1 METMV
6 KSNKSLTSY
15 LLIAG
20 SSSLAA
26 FAAISFIFHISP
38 HDILEKMADFSKHH
52 YFSTGIFCLLSAVVL
67 FKLYLLSLD
76 VRDKN
81 KFSFSR
87 VGSRRSARR
96 QAMAIV
102 RNMQHTVSKVN
113 SSEPTS
119 FVDKAHIASM
129 EFESPEVLQTKEE
142 QEQRRELLLKALKL
156 GNLYRQ
162 KVIICFIHE
171 GLKKYTITTIWHC
184 DDFFITLKGG
194 VLIPVK
200 CIYKVEL

>member
-1 METMV
+1 METTV

-15 LLIAG
+15 LLILA

-26 FAAISFIFHISP
+26 FAALSFIFHISP

-67 FKLYLLSLD
+67 FKLYVQSLD

-81 KFSFSR
+81 KFKYTS
-87 VGSRRSARR
+87 VVSRRSARR
-96 QAMAIV
+96 QAMAILKNV
-102 RNMQHTVSKVN
+102 QHSVSNVN
-113 SSEPTS
+113 NSEATS
-119 FVDKAHIASM
+119 FVDKLHISKL
-129 EFESPEVLQTKEE
+129 EFESTEVLQTKEE
-142 QEQRRELLLKALKL
+142 QEQRRELLMKALKL

-162 KVIICFIHE
+162 KVIICFMHQGQE
-171 GLKKYTITTIWHC
+171 KYTIATIWHC
-184 DDFFITLKGG
+184 DDYFITLKGG
-194 VLIPVK
+194 ALIPVK